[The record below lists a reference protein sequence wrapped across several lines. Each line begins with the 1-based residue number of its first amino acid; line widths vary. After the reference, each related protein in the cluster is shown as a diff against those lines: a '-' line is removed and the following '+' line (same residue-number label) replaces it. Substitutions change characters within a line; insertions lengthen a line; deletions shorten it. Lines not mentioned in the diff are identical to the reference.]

1 MQEDTVMIEETDA
14 SGNVIGQPIIEKVET
29 TESVTERENRAIQL
43 IVETGLKAKFA
54 ILKCGLNLESRSPAY
69 RRIARTAGRSGDL
82 FIYNSWLFNIFSLPS
97 LSTARIK
104 QELQEQEQKKN
115 KRKVNKLTKKV
126 KAYSAREE
134 SLRDMRSQLC
144 EAELKLKAEQA
155 ARRRAEGRQVV

>member
-1 MQEDTVMIEETDA
+1 MESGKLKNFFCLCVLFIFLLMSSLSGFTMQEDTVMIEETDA

-82 FIYNSWLFNIFSLPS
+82 FIYNS
-97 LSTARIK
+97 
-104 QELQEQEQKKN
+104 
-115 KRKVNKLTKKV
+115 
-126 KAYSAREE
+126 
-134 SLRDMRSQLC
+134 
-144 EAELKLKAEQA
+144 
-155 ARRRAEGRQVV
+155 